1 MSVRKNKFFKSR
13 DYKACLRKNSKTLT
27 NKNKMVII
35 KKWSEIDDDTFRKS
49 FYVSSALPC
58 CVLSKLR
65 LASEFDFHLLE
76 MKLMRDISRHLS

>member
-1 MSVRKNKFFKSR
+1 
-13 DYKACLRKNSKTLT
+13 YY
-27 NKNKMVII
+27 
-35 KKWSEIDDDTFRKS
+35 KKWSKIDDDTFRKS

-76 MKLMRDISRHLS
+76 MKLMRDISRHLSQDIMENDKKSS